1 MMRFIALLVPLIFA
15 LATQAAEPKWAP
27 LPIPLSNN
35 AVALARVNKRL
46 VLFSFM
52 GIGAQKNWTDISNRA
67 FSLDPQDEKWNE
79 IRPVPG
85 PAGRLGSSAV
95 TVKDVIYLLGG
106 YTVDGRGDETSVR
119 SVEVLVPSKSIW
131 YRAADLPMPLD
142 SSVVGVYRERFI
154 YTISGRSQ
162 NRPVSNVQV
171 YDVQKDRWQQATP
184 IKGTPVFG
192 HAGGIVDDAIVY
204 CDGAYQDPAAG
215 RRYLAS
221 DECWMGKIDH
231 RDVTKIQWS
240 KLPGHPGNARYG
252 IAAGPSDRDQR
263 IYFTGG
269 AANPHNFKGVDYDGK
284 PAEPAAMT
292 FAFNL
297 RTNKWDIIHE
307 KTPNPTMDNRGLL
320 ITSKSLLT
328 IGGMEAGQKV
338 TSRVNVIP
346 LK

>member
-1 MMRFIALLVPLIFA
+1 
-15 LATQAAEPKWAP
+15 
-27 LPIPLSNN
+27 
-35 AVALARVNKRL
+35 VAKVNKKL
-46 VLFSFM
+46 VVFSFM
-52 GIGAQKNWTDISNRA
+52 GIGAKKNWTDISNRA
-67 FSLDPQDEKWNE
+67 FGFDSESGKWNE

-142 SSVVGVYRERFI
+142 SFVAGVYRNRFV
-154 YTISGRSQ
+154 YTIGGRSEGK
-162 NRPVSNVQV
+162 PVPDVQV

-184 IKGTPVFG
+184 IKGKPVFG
-192 HAGGIVDDAIVY
+192 HAGGIVDDTIVY
-204 CDGAYQDPAAG
+204 CDGAYQDPVGA

-221 DECWMGKIDH
+221 DECWMGKINHGDL
-231 RDVTKIQWS
+231 TKIDWS
-240 KLPGHPGNARYG
+240 KLPNHPGNAHYG
-252 IAAGPSDRDQR
+252 IAAGASEHDQR
-263 IYFTGG
+263 VYFTGG
-269 AANPHNFKGVDYDGK
+269 TVNPYNFSGIGCDAK
-284 PAEPAAMT
+284 PSDPAAMT

-297 RTNKWDIIHE
+297 RSNKWEVVHE

-320 ITSKSLLT
+320 ITSKGLLT
-328 IGGMEAGQKV
+328 VGGMEVGQKV

-346 LK
+346 RK